1 MATPQ
6 ECAMKTAPR
15 ISLFVVLACL
25 SHVGLA
31 AEPQSFDVLI
41 RGGTVYDGSGQAGVK
56 ADIGIRGDT
65 IATIGDLADAR
76 AKTVI
81 DASGKAVAP
90 GFINVLSWATEA
102 LLHDGRS
109 QSDIRQGVTLEIFGE
124 GWSMGPLSEAM
135 KRRLKAE
142 QGELKYDV
150 AWTTLAEY
158 LQHLERKGVSC
169 NVASFVGAT
178 TARIHVIGYE
188 DRKPSKQEL
197 AKMKALVRAEME
209 NGALG
214 VGSSLIYAPAF
225 YADTQELIEL
235 ARVAAEYEGV
245 YISHIRS
252 EGNRLEEAVD
262 EFLKIVREAKVAGEV
277 YHLKAAGE
285 ANWPKRAAVIK
296 KLEAARAD
304 GLRVTADMYSYAA
317 ASTGLDATM
326 PPWVQEG
333 GYARWTER
341 LRDDATR
348 KKVIKEMRTPS
359 DKWENLLLL
368 SGSPEKVLLVDF
380 KNPNLQHL
388 TGRTLAQVARQRGLS
403 AEEAAIQLVIEDG
416 SRVECVYF
424 LMNEDDV
431 RKNIAL
437 PWVSFGS
444 DGSSV
449 SAEGLFLKSQPHPRA
464 YGNFARVLG
473 KYVRDEK
480 VLPLELA
487 IHKMSGLPAITLA
500 LDRRGFLKQDY
511 FADVVV
517 FDPAKIRDHATFEQP
532 HQYAT
537 GVSDVLVN
545 GVAVVKDGEHT
556 GAKPGRAVFKK
567 RG

>member
-76 AKTVI
+76 AKTII

-109 QSDIRQGVTLEIFGE
+109 QSDVRQGVTLEIFGE

-135 KRRLKAE
+135 KRRLKAD

-158 LQHLERKGVSC
+158 LQHLEHKGVSC

-285 ANWPKRAAVIK
+285 AN
-296 KLEAARAD
+296 
-304 GLRVTADMYSYAA
+304 G
-317 ASTGLDATM
+317 
-326 PPWVQEG
+326 
-333 GYARWTER
+333 
-341 LRDDATR
+341 
-348 KKVIKEMRTPS
+348 
-359 DKWENLLLL
+359 
-368 SGSPEKVLLVDF
+368 PE
-380 KNPNLQHL
+380 L
-388 TGRTLAQVARQRGLS
+388 TGCA
-403 AEEAAIQLVIEDG
+403 
-416 SRVECVYF
+416 
-424 LMNEDDV
+424 
-431 RKNIAL
+431 
-437 PWVSFGS
+437 
-444 DGSSV
+444 
-449 SAEGLFLKSQPHPRA
+449 
-464 YGNFARVLG
+464 
-473 KYVRDEK
+473 
-480 VLPLELA
+480 
-487 IHKMSGLPAITLA
+487 
-500 LDRRGFLKQDY
+500 
-511 FADVVV
+511 
-517 FDPAKIRDHATFEQP
+517 
-532 HQYAT
+532 
-537 GVSDVLVN
+537 
-545 GVAVVKDGEHT
+545 
-556 GAKPGRAVFKK
+556 
-567 RG
+567 

>member
-1 MATPQ
+1 MTIAARLTV
-6 ECAMKTAPR
+6 
-15 ISLFVVLACL
+15 FFVLAGL
-25 SHVGLA
+25 LHVGVA
-31 AEPQSFDVLI
+31 AEPQSFDVLV
-41 RGGTVYDGSGQAGVK
+41 RGGTVYDGSGQAGK
-56 ADIGIRGDT
+56 RADVGIRGDA
-65 IATIGDLADAR
+65 IAAIGDLADAQG
-76 AKTVI
+76 KTVI

-90 GFINVLSWATEA
+90 GFINMLSWATEA

-124 GWSMGPLSEAM
+124 GWSMGPLSETM
-135 KRRLKAE
+135 KRRLKAD

-150 AWTTLAEY
+150 PWTTLAEY
-158 LQHLERKGVSC
+158 LQYLERKGVSC

-209 NGALG
+209 SGALG

-235 ARVAAEYEGV
+235 CKVAAEYDGV

-262 EFLKIVREAKVAGEV
+262 EFLEIVREAKIAGEI

-285 ANWPKRAAVIK
+285 PNWPKRTAVIE
-296 KLEAARAD
+296 KLEAARAS
-304 GLRVTADMYSYAA
+304 GLRVTADMYSYDA
-317 ASTGLDATM
+317 ASTGLDAAM

-333 GYARWTER
+333 GYSRWVQR

-348 KKVIKEMRTPS
+348 QKVVKEMRTAS

-368 SGSPEKVLLVDF
+368 AGSPEKVLLVDF
-380 KNPNLQHL
+380 KTPNLQHL
-388 TGRTLAQVARQRGLS
+388 TGRTLAQVAKQRGLS

-424 LMNEDDV
+424 LMNEEDV

-444 DGSSV
+444 DGSSL
-449 SAEGLFLKSQPHPRA
+449 SAAGLFLKSQPHPRA

-487 IHKMSGLPAITLA
+487 IHKMSGLPATTLG
-500 LDRRGFLKQDY
+500 LDRRGFLKRDY
-511 FADVVV
+511 FADMVV
-517 FDPAKIRDHATFEQP
+517 FDPARIQDHATFEQP

-545 GVAVVKDGEHT
+545 GVAVIRSGEHT
-556 GAKPGRAVFKK
+556 GAKPGQAVFRPERK
-567 RG
+567 RGK